1 MKLFGFYYISS
12 LQTKEKHYHSNFD
25 VLIYYF
31 YKYVYTVTV
40 AGSPTQPRNLKTERH
55 FDNGV
60 LLIQLRWEP
69 PQSNGGSTIEKYIV
83 SYRPNELPWKQ
94 STPSETKDSLFYNLR
109 LQSGT
114 TYHARVRAKNKAG
127 ISPPSNEVEINL
139 GM

>member
-1 MKLFGFYYISS
+1 M
-12 LQTKEKHYHSNFD
+12 KEKHYHCNFD

-31 YKYVYTVTV
+31 YKYIYNVTV
-40 AGSPTQPRNLKTERH
+40 AGSPTQPRNLKADRH
-55 FDNGV
+55 FDRKNGV
-60 LLIQLRWEP
+60 LIIQLRWEA
-69 PQSNGGSTIEKYIV
+69 PQSNGGTTIEKYIV

-94 STPSETKDSLFYNLR
+94 STQSDTEDSLFYDLR

>member
-1 MKLFGFYYISS
+1 M
-12 LQTKEKHYHSNFD
+12 KEKHNHSNFD

-31 YKYVYTVTV
+31 NKYICTVTV
-40 AGSPTQPRNLKTERH
+40 AGLPTQPRNLKAERR
-55 FDNGV
+55 FDTVNGV
-60 LLIQLRWEP
+60 LLIRLSWEP
-69 PQSNGGSTIEKYIV
+69 PQSNGGATIEKYIV

-94 STPSETKDSLFYNLR
+94 STHLDTEDSLFYDLR

-127 ISPPSNEVEINL
+127 IGPLSNEVEVNL